1 MSFASRFFVVF
12 TLALLVS
19 IGLIAAGVTLELRR
33 AFEERSRQESS
44 ALVAQFQHELERRQQ
59 EIARRVQ
66 EVADAEGTVRMAIEL
81 LSRPKADISVYAND
95 ALGVS
100 RSRHLD
106 FLDFVSSDGSIF
118 SSAEWPARV
127 GASLPWMTQADNWA
141 ARGGF
146 LTKVDTPDG
155 PALGLLAV
163 STVRVGDRDLY
174 VVGGERLDKGLL
186 AALAFPPGM
195 RALLYLDL
203 DPSFQETN
211 LVSESG
217 PVAQGERLAPF
228 VNQVRQQPVPQTFQM
243 TWTPDRAGT
252 ETFQALPLLGRER
265 ELLAV
270 LFLGSTQHDA
280 VLFERRIL
288 LLAVLVGAAGLLFG
302 VLLSW
307 WSAARY
313 QRPALALTDALRQVS
328 QGDLNVRL
336 TARGHNE
343 MAQLAGEFNR
353 MSEQLGDVWER
364 RRQAEHVAAWR
375 EVSRGLAR
383 EIERASAPLQTAAD
397 NLERARQQNPELL
410 DEVARASADAL
421 APGLAGFKTVTGR
434 FQNFARVPALALGPI
449 NLNDLVRRAVKLF
462 EPQFGAV
469 GRPTITP
476 ELHLDE
482 TIPAT
487 QADSALLERAIEN
500 LVLNAMDA
508 MPGGGVLM
516 LRTSPWGDGVALEVA
531 DTGMGMSPE
540 DRERIFTPGY
550 TIKPHGAEMGLAVVQ
565 SIVADHG
572 GRISIESEPGVGTS
586 FHVHLPSQPPERA
599 PHAVAA
605 QPANSE

>member
-12 TLALLVS
+12 TLALIVS
-19 IGLIAAGVTLELRR
+19 VGLIAAGVTLEMHR
-33 AFEERSRQESS
+33 AFDERSREQRG
-44 ALVAQFQHELERRQQ
+44 ALVAQVQHELERRQQ

-66 EVADAEGTVRMAIEL
+66 EVADAEGTVRMAIDL
-81 LSRPKADISVYAND
+81 LSRPKADISAYAND

-127 GASLPWMTQADNWA
+127 GASLPWVTQADTWA
-141 ARGGF
+141 ARGAF

-163 STVRVGDRDLY
+163 STVRVGDKDLY
-174 VVGGERLDKGLL
+174 VAGGERVDKGLL
-186 AALAFPPGM
+186 TAVAFPPGM
-195 RALLYLDL
+195 RALLYVDL

-211 LVSESG
+211 LVGESG
-217 PVAQGERLAPF
+217 PVAQAERLAPF
-228 VNQVRQQPVPQTFQM
+228 VNQVRRQPVPQTFQIA
-243 TWTPDRAGT
+243 WTPDRTGA
-252 ETFQALPLLGRER
+252 ETFQALPLLGRQN

-270 LFLGSTQHDA
+270 LFLGSTQNDA

-288 LLAVLVGAAGLLFG
+288 LLAALVGAAGLLFG

-307 WSAARY
+307 WGAARY
-313 QRPALALTDALRQVS
+313 QRPALALTEGLRQVS
-328 QGDLNVRL
+328 QGDLN
-336 TARGHNE
+336 ARVNVCGHNE

-375 EVSRGLAR
+375 DVARGLAR
-383 EIERASAPLQTAAD
+383 EIERALAPLQTAAD
-397 NLERARQQNPELL
+397 NLERARQENPELL
-410 DEVARASADAL
+410 DEVARGSAEAL
-421 APGLAGFKTVTGR
+421 APGLAGFKTVAGR
-434 FQNFARVPALALGPI
+434 FQNFARVPALALGPV

-462 EPQFGAV
+462 EPQFNAV

-482 TIPAT
+482 AIPAI
-487 QADSALLERAIEN
+487 QADSAFLERAIEN

-516 LRTSPWGDGVALEVA
+516 LRTIPREDGLALEVA
-531 DTGMGMSPE
+531 DTGIGMSAE
-540 DRERIFTPGY
+540 DREHSFTPGY
-550 TIKPHGAEMGLAVVQ
+550 SIKPHGAEMGLAVVQ
-565 SIVADHG
+565 SIIADHG
-572 GRISIESEPGVGTS
+572 GRIFIESEPGVGTS
-586 FHVHLPSQPPERA
+586 FHVYLPSQPPERG
-599 PHAVAA
+599 PRVVAN

>member
-19 IGLIAAGVTLELRR
+19 IGLVAAGVTLELRR
-33 AFEERSRQESS
+33 AFDERSLEQRG

-127 GASLPWMTQADNWA
+127 GPSLPWVTQADDRA
-141 ARGGF
+141 ARGAF
-146 LTKVDTPDG
+146 LTKMDTPDG
-155 PALGLLAV
+155 PALGLPAV
-163 STVRVGDRDLY
+163 STLRVGDKDLY
-174 VVGGERLDKGLL
+174 VVGGSRLDQGLL
-186 AALAFPPGM
+186 AALAFPPGT

-203 DPSFQETN
+203 DLSFQETN
-211 LVSESG
+211 LVGDSG
-217 PVAQGERLAPF
+217 PVSQAERLAPF
-228 VNQVRQQPVPQTFQM
+228 VNQVRRQPVPQTFQIA
-243 TWTPDRAGT
+243 WTPDRASA
-252 ETFQALPLLGRER
+252 ETFQALPLLGRQK

-270 LFLGSTQHDA
+270 LFLGSTQRDA
-280 VLFERRIL
+280 VLFERRML
-288 LLAVLVGAAGLLFG
+288 VLATLVGAAGLLFG

-307 WSAARY
+307 WGAARY
-313 QRPALALTDALRQVS
+313 QRPVLALTEALRQVS
-328 QGDLNVRL
+328 QGDLDARVIV
-336 TARGHNE
+336 RGHNE
-343 MAQLAGEFNR
+343 MAKLAREFNG
-353 MSEQLGDVWER
+353 MSEHLSDVWER

-383 EIERASAPLQTAAD
+383 EIERAIAPLQTAAD
-397 NLERARQQNPELL
+397 NFERARQQNPELL

-421 APGLAGFKTVTGR
+421 APGIAGFKTVAGR
-434 FQNFARVPALALGPI
+434 FQNFARVPALALESV

-462 EPQFGAV
+462 EPQFNAV

-482 TIPAT
+482 AIPAI

-516 LRTSPWGDGVALEVA
+516 LRTTPREGGVALEVA
-531 DTGMGMSPE
+531 DTGVGMSAE
-540 DRERIFTPGY
+540 DRERVFTPGY

-572 GRISIESEPGVGTS
+572 GRIFIESEPGVGTS
-586 FHVHLPSQPPERA
+586 FHVHLPNQPPERA
-599 PHAVAA
+599 PHVVAA